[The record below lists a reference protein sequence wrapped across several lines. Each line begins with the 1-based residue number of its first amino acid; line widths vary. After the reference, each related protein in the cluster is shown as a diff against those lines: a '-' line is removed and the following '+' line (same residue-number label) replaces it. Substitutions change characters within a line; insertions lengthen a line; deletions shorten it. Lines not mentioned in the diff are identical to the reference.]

1 MATFIPEVKPEDFN
15 NSYGEMKVYEA
26 LRSLGNQYTVFY
38 SLSWVSVN
46 DRRTVGEADFVV
58 AHPDKGIFV
67 IEVKSGEIEYKKGE
81 WIQTNTRTGKQK
93 KITPYTQARKS
104 QFELLE
110 RLEIVRSQVKI
121 PMLCYGVWFP
131 SIEIKDKDLL
141 PPEAPKE
148 ITLDKAS
155 LDKPEKA
162 LEDAFN
168 YWATK
173 YRMTKLSSAEF
184 QKVVEVLCPHFHVVP
199 KLKTKMEETE
209 LSYIQLTSQ
218 QAAVLDFLE
227 EQKTAVIHGLAG
239 TGKTVLAIEK
249 AKSLAAKD
257 EQVLFLCYNS
267 FLKDNLKTNNTIPN
281 VTFHNAHSLAYEI
294 MGGLNVDRDRV
305 LEEFEEFLTDVFEP
319 EDWPYVNVIIDEGQ
333 DLSDRLVNA
342 LYDLVKR
349 KHGYFY
355 VFYDRNQYIL
365 KNKMPKWIE
374 DAECR
379 LVLHKNCR
387 NTAEV
392 FKTSCSIMGL
402 ENITYNEIHGEIP
415 AAKFYSTEGELNKIV
430 EQFIQSVKAEGVL
443 PQDIVILTART
454 IEDSWIDINKKYSG
468 YELSTER
475 NNGKVLFTTIRKFKG
490 LESDVVLIVDASMS
504 ALRNPEN
511 KRLLYVGTS
520 RAKNLLNIAFLED
533 VESDEMGDYLRD
545 LNPDRNVPKNKKG
558 LKRLLNISI

>member
-294 MGGLNVDRDRV
+294 MGGSNVDRDRV

>member
-1 MATFIPEVKPEDFN
+1 MAKFIPEIKPEDFN

-26 LRSLGNQYTVFY
+26 LRSLGNQYTIFY
-38 SLSWVSVN
+38 SLSWVGVS
-46 DRRTVGEADFVV
+46 DRRTIGEADFVV

-81 WIQTNTRTGKQK
+81 WIQTNTKNGKQK
-93 KITPYTQARKS
+93 TITPYTQARKS

-110 RLEIVRSQVKI
+110 RVELARPRVKI
-121 PMLCYGVWFP
+121 PMMCYGVWFP
-131 SIEIKDKDLL
+131 SIEVKEKDSL

-148 ITLDKAS
+148 ITLDKTS
-155 LDKPEKA
+155 LDRPEKA
-162 LEDAFN
+162 IEAAFD
-168 YWATK
+168 YWAKK
-173 YRMTKLSSAEF
+173 YRQVKLSTAEF
-184 QKVVEVLCPHFHVVP
+184 QKIEEILCPHFHIVP

-218 QAAVLDFLE
+218 QASVLDFLE
-227 EQKTAVIHGLAG
+227 EQKTAVVHGLAG
-239 TGKTVLAIEK
+239 TGKTVLALEK

-267 FLKDNLKTNNTIPN
+267 FLKESLKNNNAIPN

-294 MGGLNVDRDRV
+294 MGGSEKDIDKV
-305 LEEFEEFLTDVFEP
+305 LEEFEEFLSEVFEP

-333 DLSDRLVNA
+333 DLSDTLINA
-342 LYDLVKR
+342 LYSLVKR
-349 KHGYFY
+349 KNGFFY

-402 ENITYNEIHGEIP
+402 ENVTYNEIHGEIP
-415 AAKFYSTEGELNKIV
+415 TAKFYSTESELNRII
-430 EQFIQSVKAEGVL
+430 EQFIQTVKAEGVL
-443 PQDIVILTART
+443 PEDIVILSAKTV
-454 IEDSWIDINKKYSG
+454 EDSWVDVNRKYSG

-475 NNGKVLFTTIRKFKG
+475 TAGKVLFTTIRKFKG
-490 LESDVVLIVDASMS
+490 LESDVVLIVDASMA
-504 ALRNPEN
+504 ALRKSEN

-520 RAKNLLNIAFLED
+520 RAKNLLNIAMLED
-533 VESDEMGDYLRD
+533 VSTEDMGDYLRE
-545 LNPDRNVPKNKKG
+545 LNPERNVPKNKKG

>member
-1 MATFIPEVKPEDFN
+1 MARFIPEVKPEDFN

-26 LRSLGNQYTVFY
+26 LRSLGNQYTIFY
-38 SLSWVSVN
+38 SLSWVGVS

-93 KITPYTQARKS
+93 TITPYTQARKS

-110 RLEIVRSQVKI
+110 RLELARSQVKI
-121 PMLCYGVWFP
+121 PMMCYGVWF
-131 SIEIKDKDLL
+131 SSVEIQNNDTL

-148 ITLDKAS
+148 ITLDKS
-155 LDKPEKA
+155 CLDKPEKA
-162 LEDAFN
+162 IENAFN

-173 YRMTKLSSAEF
+173 YRMNKLSSMEF

-209 LSYIQLTSQ
+209 LSYIQLTGQ
-218 QAAVLDFLE
+218 QAAILDFLE

-249 AKSLAAKD
+249 AKMLAPKH
-257 EQVLFLCYNS
+257 EQAFVLS
-267 FLKDNLKTNNTIPN
+267 FNRFHKVNLKNKNAIPN
-281 VTFHNAHSLAYEI
+281 VTYHNAHSLAYEI
-294 MGGLNVDRDRV
+294 MGGSNIDMDKV
-305 LEEFEEFLTDVFEP
+305 LDEFEEFLSDIFEP
-319 EDWPYVNVIIDEGQ
+319 EDWSYTNVIIDEGQ
-333 DLSDRLVNA
+333 DLSDRLMNA

-349 KHGYFY
+349 KNGFFY

-365 KNKMPKWIE
+365 RNKMPKWIE

-392 FKTSCSIMGL
+392 FKTSCSIMGFD
-402 ENITYNEIHGEIP
+402 NVTYNEIHGEIP
-415 AAKFYSTEGELNKIV
+415 SAKFYSTESELDKIV
-430 EQFIQSVKAEGVL
+430 EQFIQTVKTEGVL
-443 PQDIVILTART
+443 PEDIVILSEKTV
-454 IEDSWIDINKKYSG
+454 EDSWIDKNKKYSG

-475 NNGKVLFTTIRKFKG
+475 IAGKVLFTTIRKFKG

-504 ALRNPEN
+504 DLRNPEN

-520 RAKNLLNIAFLED
+520 RAKNFLNIAFLED
-533 VESDEMGDYLRD
+533 ITSDEMGDYLRE

>member
-141 PPEAPKE
+141 PPEAPKK

-294 MGGLNVDRDRV
+294 MGGSNVDRDRV

-333 DLSDRLVNA
+333 DLSDMLVNA

>member
-1 MATFIPEVKPEDFN
+1 MAKFIPEIKPEDFN

-26 LRSLGNQYTVFY
+26 LRSLGNQYTIFY
-38 SLSWVSVN
+38 SLSWVGVS
-46 DRRTVGEADFVV
+46 DRRTIGEADFVV

-81 WIQTNTRTGKQK
+81 WIQTNTKNGKQK
-93 KITPYTQARKS
+93 TITPYTQARKS

-110 RLEIVRSQVKI
+110 RVELARPRVKI
-121 PMLCYGVWFP
+121 PMMCYGVWFP
-131 SIEIKDKDLL
+131 SIEVKEKDSL

-148 ITLDKAS
+148 ITLDKTS
-155 LDKPEKA
+155 LDRPEKA
-162 LEDAFN
+162 IEAAFD
-168 YWATK
+168 YWAKK
-173 YRMTKLSSAEF
+173 YRQVKLSTAEF
-184 QKVVEVLCPHFHVVP
+184 QKIEEILCPHFHIVP

-218 QAAVLDFLE
+218 QASVLDFLE
-227 EQKTAVIHGLAG
+227 EQKTAVVHGVAG
-239 TGKTVLAIEK
+239 TGKTVLALEK

-267 FLKDNLKTNNTIPN
+267 FLKESLKNNNAIPN

-294 MGGLNVDRDRV
+294 MGGSEKDIDKV
-305 LEEFEEFLTDVFEP
+305 LEEFEEFLSEVFEP

-333 DLSDRLVNA
+333 DLSDTLINA
-342 LYDLVKR
+342 LYSLVKR
-349 KHGYFY
+349 KNGFFY

-402 ENITYNEIHGEIP
+402 ENVTYNEIHGEIP
-415 AAKFYSTEGELNKIV
+415 TAKFYSTESELNRII
-430 EQFIQSVKAEGVL
+430 EQFIQTVKAEGVL
-443 PQDIVILTART
+443 PEDIVILSAKTV
-454 IEDSWIDINKKYSG
+454 EDSWVDVNRKYSG

-475 NNGKVLFTTIRKFKG
+475 TAGKVLFTTIRKFKG
-490 LESDVVLIVDASMS
+490 LESDVVLIVDASMA
-504 ALRNPEN
+504 ALRKSEN

-520 RAKNLLNIAFLED
+520 RAKNLLNIAMLED
-533 VESDEMGDYLRD
+533 VSTEDMGDYLRE
-545 LNPDRNVPKNKKG
+545 LNPERNVPKNKKG

>member
-26 LRSLGNQYTVFY
+26 LRSLGNQYTIFY
-38 SLSWVSVN
+38 SLSWVGVS

-93 KITPYTQARKS
+93 AITPYTQARKS

-110 RLEIVRSQVKI
+110 RLELVRSQVKI
-121 PMLCYGVWFP
+121 PMMCYGVWFP
-131 SIEIKDKDLL
+131 SIEIKDKDSL

-148 ITLDKAS
+148 ITLDKTS

-173 YRMTKLSSAEF
+173 YRMTKLTSSEF

-249 AKSLAAKD
+249 AKSLAARD

-267 FLKDNLKTNNTIPN
+267 FLKENLKGNNTIPN
-281 VTFHNAHSLAYEI
+281 VTFHNAHSLAYEV
-294 MGGLNVDRDRV
+294 MGGSNVNMDRV
-305 LEEFEEFLTDVFEP
+305 LEEFEEFLADVFEP
-319 EDWPYVNVIIDEGQ
+319 EDWPYMNVIIDEGQ
-333 DLSDRLVNA
+333 DLSDRLMNA

-349 KHGYFY
+349 KNGYFY

-365 KNKMPKWIE
+365 RNKMPKWIE

-402 ENITYNEIHGEIP
+402 ENVTYNEIHGEIP
-415 AAKFYSTEGELNKIV
+415 AAKFYSTESELNKIV
-430 EQFIQSVKAEGVL
+430 EQFIQNVKVEGVL
-443 PQDIVILTART
+443 PEDIVILSAKTV
-454 IEDSWIDINKKYSG
+454 EDSWIDVNKKYSG

-475 NNGKVLFTTIRKFKG
+475 IAGKVLFTTIRKFKG

-520 RAKNLLNIAFLED
+520 RAKNLLNIAMLED
-533 VESDEMGDYLRD
+533 VSSDDMGDYLRT

-558 LKRLLNISI
+558 LKRLFNISI

>member
-1 MATFIPEVKPEDFN
+1 MATFIPEVKPEDFH

-26 LRSLGNQYTVFY
+26 LRSLENQYTIFY
-38 SLSWVSVN
+38 SLSWVGIS

-67 IEVKSGEIEYKKGE
+67 IEVKSGEIEYKKGD

-93 KITPYTQARKS
+93 IITPYTQARKS

-281 VTFHNAHSLAYEI
+281 VTFHNAHSLGYEI
-294 MGGLNVDRDRV
+294 MGGSNVDRDRV

-415 AAKFYSTEGELNKIV
+415 AAKFYSTESELNKIV

-454 IEDSWIDINKKYSG
+454 IEDSWIDINKRYSG

-475 NNGKVLFTTIRKFKG
+475 KAGKVLFTTIRKFKG

>member
-26 LRSLGNQYTVFY
+26 LRSLGNQYTIFY
-38 SLSWVSVN
+38 SLSWVGVN

-58 AHPDKGIFV
+58 AHPEKGIFV

-93 KITPYTQARKS
+93 TITPYTQARKS

-110 RLEIVRSQVKI
+110 RLELVRSQVKI
-121 PMLCYGVWFP
+121 PMMCYGVWFP
-131 SIEIKDKDLL
+131 SVEIQNKDTL

-148 ITLDKAS
+148 ITLDKTS
-155 LDKPEKA
+155 LDMPEKA
-162 LEDAFN
+162 VENAFD

-173 YRMTKLSSAEF
+173 YRMAKLTSTEF

-199 KLKTKMEETE
+199 KLKTKMAETE

-239 TGKTVLAIEK
+239 TGKTVLALEK
-249 AKSLAAKD
+249 AKMLAAKD

-267 FLKDNLKTNNTIPN
+267 FLKENLKNNNAIPN

-294 MGGLNVDRDRV
+294 MNGSGTDMDKV
-305 LEEFEEFLTDVFEP
+305 LEEFEEFLSEVFEP
-319 EDWPYVNVIIDEGQ
+319 EDWPYLNVIIDEGQ
-333 DLSDRLVNA
+333 DISDKLMNA

-349 KHGYFY
+349 KNGFFY

-365 KNKMPKWIE
+365 RNKKPKWIE

-392 FKTSCSIMGL
+392 FKTSCSIMGF
-402 ENITYNEIHGEIP
+402 ENVTYNEIHGEVP
-415 AAKFYSTEGELNKIV
+415 SAKFYSTESELEQIV
-430 EQFIQSVKAEGVL
+430 EQFFQNVKAEGVL
-443 PQDIVILTART
+443 PDDIVILSART
-454 IEDSWIDINKKYSG
+454 IEDSWVKINKKYSG
-468 YELSTER
+468 FELSTER
-475 NNGKVLFTTIRKFKG
+475 VEGKVLFTTIRKFKG
-490 LESDVVLIVDASMS
+490 LESDVVLIVDVSMS
-504 ALRNPEN
+504 SLKNPEN

-520 RAKNLLNIAFLED
+520 RAKHLLNIAFLED
-533 VESDEMGDYLRD
+533 VESDEMGDYLRK

-558 LKRLLNISI
+558 LKRLLNVSI

>member
-1 MATFIPEVKPEDFN
+1 MARFIPEVKPEDFN

-26 LRSLGNQYTVFY
+26 LRSLGNQYTIFY
-38 SLSWVSVN
+38 SLSWVGVS

-93 KITPYTQARKS
+93 TITPYTQARKS

-110 RLEIVRSQVKI
+110 RLELARSQVKI
-121 PMLCYGVWFP
+121 PMMCYGVWF
-131 SIEIKDKDLL
+131 SSVEIQNNDTL

-148 ITLDKAS
+148 ITLDKS
-155 LDKPEKA
+155 CLDKPEKA
-162 LEDAFN
+162 IENAFN

-173 YRMTKLSSAEF
+173 YRMNKLSSMEF

-209 LSYIQLTSQ
+209 LSYIQLTGQ
-218 QAAVLDFLE
+218 QAAILDFLE

-249 AKSLAAKD
+249 AKMLAAKD
-257 EQVLFLCYNS
+257 EQVLFLCFNS
-267 FLKDNLKTNNTIPN
+267 FLKVNLKNNNAIPN

-294 MGGLNVDRDRV
+294 MGGSNIDMDKV
-305 LEEFEEFLTDVFEP
+305 LDEFEEFLSDIFEP
-319 EDWPYVNVIIDEGQ
+319 EDWSYTNVIIDEGQ
-333 DLSDRLVNA
+333 DLSDRLMNA

-349 KHGYFY
+349 KNGFFY

-365 KNKMPKWIE
+365 RNKMPKWIE

-392 FKTSCSIMGL
+392 FKTSCSIMGFD
-402 ENITYNEIHGEIP
+402 NVTYNEIHGEIP
-415 AAKFYSTEGELNKIV
+415 SAKFYSTESELDKIV
-430 EQFIQSVKAEGVL
+430 EQFIQTVKTEGVL
-443 PQDIVILTART
+443 PEDIVILSEKTV
-454 IEDSWIDINKKYSG
+454 EDSWIDKNKKYSG

-475 NNGKVLFTTIRKFKG
+475 IAGKVLFTTIRKFKG

-504 ALRNPEN
+504 DLRNPEN

-520 RAKNLLNIAFLED
+520 RAKNFLNIAFLED
-533 VESDEMGDYLRD
+533 ITSDEMGDYLRE

>member
-173 YRMTKLSSAEF
+173 YRMTKISSAEF

-294 MGGLNVDRDRV
+294 MGGSNVDRDRV

-333 DLSDRLVNA
+333 DLSDMLVNA